1 LRREPQTDELAEQ
14 PYQKDIRAE
23 TLAMLKAERDFHRKS
38 AAAAFNKTWDYLEQK
53 HRSSEDDAEMLQ
65 LAHASRYHWG
75 LVGTPLNQAVGD
87 WQISRVY
94 ASLGQADL
102 ALRYAERCLSACR
115 KKGLGEIVP
124 SAYEAVAR
132 AYAVAK
138 DSKRANEYLA
148 KAKVLL
154 DRIPLDKEDRG
165 IYLQQIEDTQ
175 RMIDRL

>member
-1 LRREPQTDELAEQ
+1 
-14 PYQKDIRAE
+14 
-23 TLAMLKAERDFHRKS
+23 MSKAERDFHRKT
-38 AAAAFNKTWDYLEQK
+38 AAAAFNRTWEYLEKK
-53 HRSSEDDAEMLQ
+53 HRSPADDAEMIQ

-102 ALRYAERCLSACR
+102 ALRHAERCLSACR

-132 AYAVAK
+132 AYAVAR
-138 DSKRANEYLA
+138 DSKHANEYLA
-148 KAKVLL
+148 KAKLLL

-165 IYLQQIEDTQ
+165 IYLGQIKDTQ
-175 RMIDRL
+175 HIIDRL